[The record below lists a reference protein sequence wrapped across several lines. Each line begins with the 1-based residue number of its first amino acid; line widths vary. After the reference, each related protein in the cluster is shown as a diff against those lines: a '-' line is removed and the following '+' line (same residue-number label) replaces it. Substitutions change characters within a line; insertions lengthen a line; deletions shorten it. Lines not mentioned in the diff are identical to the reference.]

1 MKMFFGRLPVVQDG
15 NCNSPWICEPS
26 WEHWELFPEPLLQP
40 FTTLFFTWHS
50 PASPS
55 LPLSWQPHS
64 TSMPCLSL
72 CRSAWL
78 ELAYSTL
85 WLPFGKGRAGVQ
97 QASWRKELDFTGGT
111 YWVTRL
117 RHQTEVLWLV
127 NLKAE
132 DSTCLR
138 DDLRQEIFRKRIL
151 ETFQEFGRFRF
162 KCQVFEKRRVG
173 IRRDPLLLCH
183 SPTLPLC
190 YSTTLPASGK
200 ITTPAGFQP

>member
-85 WLPFGKGRAGVQ
+85 WLPFGKGRGARRASKLTQGVGFHRQ
-97 QASWRKELDFTGGT
+97 
-111 YWVTRL
+111 
-117 RHQTEVLWLV
+117 HVLGH
-127 NLKAE
+127 KAWTP
-132 DSTCLR
+132 DRGALI
-138 DDLRQEIFRKRIL
+138 RQFEG
-151 ETFQEFGRFRF
+151 GRFKRSETRF
-162 KCQVFEKRRVG
+162 AAGNNPKEN
-173 IRRDPLLLCH
+173 IRKFPIW
-183 SPTLPLC
+183 TV
-190 YSTTLPASGK
+190 
-200 ITTPAGFQP
+200 